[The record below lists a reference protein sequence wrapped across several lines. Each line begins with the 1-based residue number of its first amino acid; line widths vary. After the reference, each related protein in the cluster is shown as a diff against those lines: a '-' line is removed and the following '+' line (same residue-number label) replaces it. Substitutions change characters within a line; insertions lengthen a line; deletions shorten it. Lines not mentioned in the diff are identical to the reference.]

1 MQGRKT
7 TTRAF
12 RIDDTVD
19 RQLRELAEREGVTV
33 SFLANKALRRLV
45 EWDMYADRFGFTAM
59 PKEALSRMIGLLSE
73 DEVREL
79 GRWAGEDVYR
89 AFTTFMFKHLD
100 LETVLQVIPKLASR
114 YTRAFEYEEKRDG
127 SRTVIVLRH
136 GSGHKYSLFYEEVAR
151 ALFADLG
158 GRGIRTE
165 PQENAVVL
173 EFSYPPKTVAVEGV
187 SVGSKHGLPSTEK
200 ATRSRNVPS

>member
-12 RIDDTVD
+12 RIDETVD
-19 RQLRELAEREGVTV
+19 RQLREWAEREGVSV

-45 EWDMYADRFGFTAM
+45 EWDMYADRFGFIAM
-59 PKEALSRMIGLLSE
+59 PREALSRMIELLSE

-79 GRWAGEDVYR
+79 GRWAGQDAYR

-100 LETVLQVIPKLASR
+100 LDTVLQVMPKLASR

-151 ALFADLG
+151 GLFADSACFSRSVAIALRAFVRRLLIGSASETRWSSFSAG
-158 GRGIRTE
+158 G
-165 PQENAVVL
+165 
-173 EFSYPPKTVAVEGV
+173 YPSSPNPNVA
-187 SVGSKHGLPSTEK
+187 PS
-200 ATRSRNVPS
+200 RVR

>member
-114 YTRAFEYEEKRDG
+114 YTRACWRC
-127 SRTVIVLRH
+127 SR
-136 GSGHKYSLFYEEVAR
+136 
-151 ALFADLG
+151 
-158 GRGIRTE
+158 
-165 PQENAVVL
+165 
-173 EFSYPPKTVAVEGV
+173 
-187 SVGSKHGLPSTEK
+187 SVM
-200 ATRSRNVPS
+200 AAI

>member
-1 MQGRKT
+1 
-7 TTRAF
+7 
-12 RIDDTVD
+12 
-19 RQLRELAEREGVTV
+19 
-33 SFLANKALRRLV
+33 
-45 EWDMYADRFGFTAM
+45 MY
-59 PKEALSRMIGLLSE
+59 
-73 DEVREL
+73 
-79 GRWAGEDVYR
+79 
-89 AFTTFMFKHLD
+89 KHLD
-100 LETVLQVIPKLASR
+100 LETVLQDMPKLTSR

-173 EFSYPPKTVAVEGV
+173 EFSNPPKTVAAEDR
-187 SVGSKHGLPSTEK
+187 KSTRLNSSHVAISYAVFCLK
-200 ATRSRNVPS
+200 KKKKVH

>member
-1 MQGRKT
+1 MGGQD
-7 TTRAF
+7 A
-12 RIDDTVD
+12 
-19 RQLRELAEREGVTV
+19 
-33 SFLANKALRRLV
+33 
-45 EWDMYADRFGFTAM
+45 
-59 PKEALSRMIGLLSE
+59 
-73 DEVREL
+73 
-79 GRWAGEDVYR
+79 YR

-100 LETVLQVIPKLASR
+100 LDTVLQVMPKLASR

-127 SRTVIVLRH
+127 SRTVIVLKH

-173 EFSYPPKTVAVEGV
+173 EFFNPPKTVATEGV
-187 SVGSKHGLPSTEK
+187 SVGSKQGLPSTER
-200 ATRSRNVPS
+200 ATRPRKVPT

>member
-1 MQGRKT
+1 M
-7 TTRAF
+7 
-12 RIDDTVD
+12 IDI
-19 RQLRELAEREGVTV
+19 R
-33 SFLANKALRRLV
+33 
-45 EWDMYADRFGFTAM
+45 
-59 PKEALSRMIGLLSE
+59 SE
-73 DEVREL
+73 DEVRDL
-79 GRWAGEDVYR
+79 GRWAGEEFSR
-89 AFTTFMFKHLD
+89 AFTAFMFKHLAM
-100 LETVLQVIPKLASR
+100 ETVLEVIPRPPSR

-173 EFSYPPKTVAVEGV
+173 EFSSAPTTVAAEGV
-187 SVGSKHGLPSTEK
+187 SVGSKHGLHSAEK
-200 ATRSRNVPS
+200 ATRPRNVPT